1 MKYLKLVLVIAS
13 IIGSISC
20 GDDKEAQSQI
30 SFTDEAGKTSE
41 DLGSKNLDLDKSEI
55 DQSPDTSDGENLNEE
70 PPTKENLDE
79 GGSYE
84 TNSDITTPESNEL
97 TPIYEEIPDKLVPGY
112 AFSIVL
118 SSGK

>member
-79 GGSYE
+79 
-84 TNSDITTPESNEL
+84 
-97 TPIYEEIPDKLVPGY
+97 
-112 AFSIVL
+112 
-118 SSGK
+118 